1 MDIENKIDKT
11 SEKKSALRVV
21 VHSFFVVPFIIA
33 IFAVLIFLV
42 TRIMTAEPNTAQ
54 DYLEDVKIGGATKRW
69 QGAFEL
75 SKILSNPEM
84 VPNDDRFVNEMI
96 NTFEYAINDRDIRI
110 RQFLAIAMGATG
122 DKRYVETIIKA
133 LDQNDNE
140 IIMACAFA
148 LGNLKDNRAVE
159 HLLELLDSGDPQVRL
174 QSVIALGKIEDPRST
189 MALEKML
196 ADIEPNVRWDAAV
209 ALAKQKNSSG
219 RRIILDLLD
228 RKYLNSFSN
237 IDKVEQVQAMMV
249 AINVAPLIQDSD
261 LKASLLGLRESDSNL
276 KIREAARTA
285 LLNFEE

>member
-1 MDIENKIDKT
+1 MDIKNKIDQIP
-11 SEKKSALRVV
+11 KKESALKVI

-75 SKILSNPEM
+75 SKILSNPKM
-84 VPNDDRFVNEMI
+84 VPKDDRFVTEMI

-133 LDQNDNE
+133 LDQNDSE

-148 LGNLKDNRAVE
+148 LGNLKDTRAVE
-159 HLLELLDSGDPQVRL
+159 YLLDLLESGDSLVRL
-174 QSVIALGKIEDPRST
+174 QSVIALGKIDDSRSI

-249 AINVAPLIQDSD
+249 AINVAPLIKDSD
-261 LKASLLGLRESDSNL
+261 LKASLLDLRKSDSNL
-276 KIREAARTA
+276 KIREAARRA